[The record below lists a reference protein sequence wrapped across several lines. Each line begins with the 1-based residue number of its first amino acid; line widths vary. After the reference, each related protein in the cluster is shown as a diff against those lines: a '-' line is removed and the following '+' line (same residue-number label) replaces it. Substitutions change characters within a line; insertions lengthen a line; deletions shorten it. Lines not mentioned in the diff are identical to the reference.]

1 MKSPTEHRESSLLF
15 LFAHGAGA
23 GSSHPWMVQWVE
35 RLKTIGNVCAFDYP
49 YRIEGQKRPDPLP
62 TMVAGHRAVL
72 EKVRQTHT
80 GPIIL
85 IGKSMGGR
93 VGCHV
98 ALAEAVAAVVCF
110 GYPLCGGG
118 DRAKLRDRVLRDLST
133 PILFV
138 QGTRDTLC
146 PLDILARVRAEMRTI
161 NTLHVVE
168 GGDHSLQVTKSQ
180 LKASGETQDTVDHR
194 TSESIRRFVTDH
206 TGPESRIHV

>member
-49 YRIEGQKRPDPLP
+49 YRIEGRKRPDPLP
-62 TMVAGHRAVL
+62 TLVAGHRAAL

-98 ALAEAVAAVVCF
+98 ALVEAVAAVVCF

-118 DRAKLRDRVLRDLST
+118 DHEKLRDRVLRELST

-146 PLDILARVRAEMRTI
+146 PLDILERVRAEMRAV
-161 NTLHVVE
+161 NKLYVVE
-168 GGDHSLQVTKSQ
+168 GGDHSLLVTKTQ
-180 LKASGETQDTVDHR
+180 LKVSGETQDTVDDR
-194 TSESIRRFVTDH
+194 VLQSIRYFVADYT
-206 TGPESRIHV
+206 SIRKN